1 MGTEGELLRRVQ
13 AALARADLEADALV
27 DEAWDAARA
36 EVRTV
41 LQRALQQE
49 LLDRVAHVLEGGP
62 PRQPAPDPPAPDPPA
77 PEPPAPEA
85 AEPAEPADPAPAAA
99 ESGPAPDP
107 RPDAEGQA
115 GGDDA
120 ATYVFGITRTTVALD
135 PDLPR
140 VPGGGPVRAVDHGDL
155 RAVVCDAHPD
165 AMRALEDLGPDDLD
179 HLATVAHAHDEVLAR
194 VAAQAPVLPLRLGT
208 MLGDD
213 PTVRALLAANG
224 DVLGRELARV
234 DGHAEWAVVVRVTDR
249 PQAASHAAETK
260 GGAEYLRARRETLA
274 ARKDRWASRD
284 QLAEDVH
291 ERLAGFAVDATTVD
305 KRPLERV
312 PPALHGV
319 YLLRWD
325 RIDAFEEAVDDARA
339 AHPDAIIEASG
350 PWPPYHFTSVDLTL
364 VDERPS

>member
-1 MGTEGELLRRVQ
+1 MGTEGELLRRIQ

-27 DEAWDAARA
+27 DEAWDAARV

-62 PRQPAPDPPAPDPPA
+62 PRTSAPEGHPATEAPA
-77 PEPPAPEA
+77 PET
-85 AEPAEPADPAPAAA
+85 AEPARPSPAATGI
-99 ESGPAPDP
+99 GPNPGP
-107 RPDAEGQA
+107 GTGGQA
-115 GGDDA
+115 GGDGA
-120 ATYVFGITRTTVALD
+120 ATYIFGITRTTVALD

-155 RAVVCDAHPD
+155 RAVVCDAQPD

-179 HLATVAHAHDEVLAR
+179 HLATLANAHDEVLAR

-208 MLGDD
+208 LLGDD
-213 PTVRALLAANG
+213 PTVRALLVANG
-224 DVLGRELARV
+224 EVLGRELARV
-234 DGHAEWAVVVRVTDR
+234 AGHAEWAVVVRVTDR
-249 PQAASHAAETK
+249 PQAESHAAEAK
-260 GGAEYLRARRETLA
+260 DGAEYLRARREALA
-274 ARKDRWASRD
+274 AREHRWASRD
-284 QLAEDVH
+284 QLAADVH
-291 ERLAGFAVDATTVD
+291 ERLAGFAVDAATVD

-319 YLLRWD
+319 YLLPWD
-325 RIDAFEEAVDDARA
+325 RIDAFEDAVDAARA

-364 VDERPS
+364 TDERPS